1 MSSTDNNSDDNK
13 KKQPHKKN
21 TQDGVEKSEKEENE
35 DKETEGKEQMEIQS
49 GTIMEIEKK
58 IISAMVR
65 NKKVIPERLLK
76 KVMLHNDIPN
86 DAVALDVDLRN
97 PTGSEL
103 WMCPPSFWTGEAMKT
118 TKLAKL
124 LFESN
129 QFYGL
134 TIIPKF
140 LSEKQAGKPGEKNK
154 NIIHV

>member
-1 MSSTDNNSDDNK
+1 
-13 KKQPHKKN
+13 
-21 TQDGVEKSEKEENE
+21 
-35 DKETEGKEQMEIQS
+35 
-49 GTIMEIEKK
+49 
-58 IISAMVR
+58 MVR

-103 WMCPPSFWTGEAMKT
+103 WMCPPCFWTGEAMKP

-129 QFYGL
+129 QLYGL